1 MSWRATEESPSTPS
15 SPMPTMDSQR
25 CPVQIA
31 GSAIT
36 EQTPMRV
43 LILGGTTEAS
53 ELARLLAEDHR
64 FETTL
69 SLAGRTLRPRPQP
82 VRPITGG
89 FGGADGLAAWLAQ
102 ESIEAVIDATHPYA
116 DQISSN
122 AVTACG
128 RLAIPLA
135 TIMRPAWQP
144 EPGDKWLTVASAE
157 AAADA
162 LGPNPRRVFLSL
174 GRLELGAFAASPHHH
189 YVARMI
195 EPPEGI
201 ALPKDIRLIFD
212 RGPFD
217 EQAETALLVDENIDG
232 LVSKNSGGAATY
244 AKIAATRKLGI
255 PVVMIAR
262 PHKLHGLAVENA
274 EGAVMWLD
282 KQFAHRA
289 IPVSARGV

>member
-1 MSWRATEESPSTPS
+1 
-15 SPMPTMDSQR
+15 
-25 CPVQIA
+25 
-31 GSAIT
+31 
-36 EQTPMRV
+36 MRV
-43 LILGGTTEAS
+43 LILGGTTEAA
-53 ELARLLAEDHR
+53 ELTRLLAVDRR

-69 SLAGRTLRPRPQP
+69 SLAGRTLRPRTQP
-82 VRPITGG
+82 VRTRTGG
-89 FGGADGLAAWLAQ
+89 FGGPDGLAVWLAR

-144 EPGDKWLTVASAE
+144 EPGDQWQTVASAE

-162 LGPNPRRVFLSL
+162 LGPEPRRVFLSL
-174 GRLELGAFAASPHHH
+174 GRLELGAFATRPHHH

-195 EPPEGI
+195 EPPEGV

>member
-1 MSWRATEESPSTPS
+1 
-15 SPMPTMDSQR
+15 
-25 CPVQIA
+25 
-31 GSAIT
+31 
-36 EQTPMRV
+36 MRV
-43 LILGGTTEAS
+43 LILGGTTEAA
-53 ELARLLAEDHR
+53 ELTRLLAVDRR

-69 SLAGRTLRPRPQP
+69 SLAGRTLRPRTQP
-82 VRPITGG
+82 VRTRTGG
-89 FGGADGLAAWLAQ
+89 FGGPDGLAAWLAR

-144 EPGDKWLTVASAE
+144 EPGDTWLTVASAE

-162 LGPNPRRVFLSL
+162 LGPEPRRVFLSL
-174 GRLELGAFAASPHHH
+174 GRLELGAFAGSSLHH
-189 YVARMI
+189 YIARMI
-195 EPPEGI
+195 DPPEGVV
-201 ALPKDIRLIFD
+201 LPRDIRLIFH

-217 EQAETALLVDENIDG
+217 EQAEAALLMDEKIDV

-244 AKIAATRKLGI
+244 AKIGAARRLGI

-262 PHKLHGLAVENA
+262 PHKPHGHALDNA
-274 EGAVMWLD
+274 EDAAKWLE
-282 KQFAHRA
+282 QRFTHRA
-289 IPVSARGV
+289 VPVSARGV

>member
-1 MSWRATEESPSTPS
+1 M
-15 SPMPTMDSQR
+15 
-25 CPVQIA
+25 
-31 GSAIT
+31 
-36 EQTPMRV
+36 EQAPMRV

-53 ELARLLAEDHR
+53 HLVHLLAADPR

-69 SLAGRTLRPRPQP
+69 SLAGRTSKPRTQP
-82 VRPITGG
+82 VRTRIGG
-89 FGGADGLAAWLAQ
+89 FGGPDGLAAWLEQ
-102 ESIEAVIDATHPYA
+102 EAIAVVIDATHPYA

-135 TIMRPAWQP
+135 TIMRPAWQA
-144 EPGDKWLTVASAE
+144 EPGDTWLTVASAE

-162 LGPNPRRVFLSL
+162 LGSEPRRVFLSL
-174 GRLELGAFAASPHHH
+174 GRLELGAFASNPHHH

-195 EPPEGI
+195 DPPDGV
-201 ALPKDIRLIFD
+201 ALPPDIRLIFD

-217 EQAETALLVDENIDG
+217 EQAETALLMDEKIDV
-232 LVSKNSGGAATY
+232 LVSKNSGGTATY
-244 AKIAATRKLGI
+244 PKIAATRRLGI

-262 PHKLHGLAVENA
+262 PHKPHGHALDNTEDAA
-274 EGAVMWLD
+274 EWL
-282 KQFAHRA
+282 QQRLTHRS